1 MALTRKMLK
10 AMELDDDKIAQ
21 ILEAHTAVID
31 EIASERDTF
40 KADAER
46 YKAQA
51 EKLTTVEKDLVKAQ
65 AKIEE
70 AEENAEKLKNLRTEF
85 EQYKA
90 DVKAKAQAEVTEKA
104 YRSLLKEAGIA
115 DKYFDKIIKV
125 TDLSKIKLDKDN
137 KIEDSGSIVEG
148 IKSEWSDFVVT
159 QGTQGANVVTP
170 PTNTGGNSFDAMSL
184 AEKMAYAN
192 DNPNSSEVKAW
203 LGKKGE

>member
-65 AKIEE
+65 AKVEE
-70 AEENAEKLKNLRTEF
+70 AEDNADKLKNLKAEF

-90 DVKAKAQAEVTEKA
+90 DVKAKEVAGVTEKA

-137 KIEDSGSIVEG
+137 IVNG
-148 IKSEWSDFVVT
+148 IKSEWSEFVVT
-159 QGTQGANVVTP
+159 QGTQGANVANP
-170 PTNTGGNSFDAMSL
+170 PANTGGGTFETMSL

-192 DNPNSSEVKAW
+192 DNPNSAEVQAW
-203 LGKKGE
+203 LK

>member
-31 EIASERDTF
+31 EIAGERDTF

-51 EKLTTVEKDLVKAQ
+51 EKLATVEKDLVKAQ
-65 AKIEE
+65 AKVEE
-70 AEENAEKLKNLRTEF
+70 AEDNADKLKNLKAEF

-90 DVKAKAQAEVTEKA
+90 DVKAKEVAGVTEKA

-137 KIEDSGSIVEG
+137 KIEDSGNIVNG
-148 IKSEWSDFVVT
+148 IKSEWSEFVVT
-159 QGTQGANVVTP
+159 QGTQGANVANP
-170 PTNTGGNSFDAMSL
+170 PANTGGGTFETMSL

-192 DNPNSSEVKAW
+192 DNPNSAEVQAW
-203 LGKKGE
+203 LK